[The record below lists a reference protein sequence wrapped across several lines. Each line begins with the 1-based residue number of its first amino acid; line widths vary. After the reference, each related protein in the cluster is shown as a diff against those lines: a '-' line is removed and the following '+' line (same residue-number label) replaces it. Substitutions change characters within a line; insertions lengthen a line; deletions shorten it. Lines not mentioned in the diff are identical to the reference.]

1 VFHSYSTAALTNT
14 VDYASR
20 EQLIINNKEII
31 IVWDVVAVERAN
43 PMDAKAMEVVA
54 PVVATV

>member
-1 VFHSYSTAALTNT
+1 VFHSYSTAGLTNT

-20 EQLIINNKEII
+20 DQLIINNKEII

-43 PMDAKAMEVVA
+43 PMDAKVMAVVA
-54 PVVATV
+54 QVVATV